1 MTESLRREDDNTVYA
16 RRCTECGLAW
26 KIYQNP
32 THKLDC
38 SAQTVLLRS
47 PSKKKDKMKNLLTQF
62 DESVNTVNLHGGP
75 RPGGKSKDWL
85 KGQDTGIQQG
95 LKIAR
100 SILAS
105 LLFDTEPTIENGG
118 LGEGL

>member
-1 MTESLRREDDNTVYA
+1 
-16 RRCTECGLAW
+16 
-26 KIYQNP
+26 
-32 THKLDC
+32 
-38 SAQTVLLRS
+38 
-47 PSKKKDKMKNLLTQF
+47 MKNLLTQF

-85 KGQDTGIQQG
+85 KGQDTGIRQG

-100 SILAS
+100 SILVS
-105 LLFDTEPTIENGG
+105 LLDTEPTIENGG